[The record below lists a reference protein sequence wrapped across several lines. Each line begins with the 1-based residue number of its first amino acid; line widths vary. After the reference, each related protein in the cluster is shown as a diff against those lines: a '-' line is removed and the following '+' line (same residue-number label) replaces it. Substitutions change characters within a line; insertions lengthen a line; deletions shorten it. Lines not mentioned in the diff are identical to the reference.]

1 MKINEKLVAIAEAEQ
16 LDISSLPSHEWLAIS
31 NFLNQPKIE
40 KYSVWFTTGKI
51 FPEAGQISPELT
63 HFGPSK
69 TIY

>member
-1 MKINEKLVAIAEAEQ
+1 M
-16 LDISSLPSHEWLAIS
+16 S